1 MANILNQ
8 EFCLFLL
15 ANQEMEDRDDKTSGG
30 EPSNL
35 KKARDITPHLKLP
48 SYRALTF
55 FGTEYHYFN

>member
-15 ANQEMEDRDDKTSGG
+15 ANQEKEDRDDKTSGG

-35 KKARDITPHLKLP
+35 KKQEI
-48 SYRALTF
+48 
-55 FGTEYHYFN
+55 